1 LLSRCER
8 RTHFLFKIGDRSPPA
23 EMPLDQQVN
32 ADYEATGLSLKAHPL
47 GLVRS
52 ELDKL
57 QVLSASALRDTPD
70 KAMVRVAGLVLVRQQ
85 PSTSKGTI
93 FITLE
98 DETGTSNLVIW
109 PRVWQRYRQVGRAA
123 VALLAQGKIER
134 SGSVI
139 HVIVSVLEYPFA
151 VTARSGCTVAGF
163 SLSEGATA
171 NELKPTTS

>member
-1 LLSRCER
+1 
-8 RTHFLFKIGDRSPPA
+8 
-23 EMPLDQQVN
+23 MPLDEEVN

-47 GLVRS
+47 GLVRN

-57 QVLSASALRDTPD
+57 QVLPASALRDTPD
-70 KAMVRVAGLVLVRQQ
+70 KATVRVAGLVLVRQQ

-98 DETGTSNLVIW
+98 DETGTSNLVW

-123 VALLAQGKIER
+123 VALSVQGKVER

-139 HVIVSVLEYPFA
+139 HVIAGVLEDLSQSLRGL
-151 VTARSGCTVAGF
+151 VARSRDF
-163 SLSEGATA
+163 H
-171 NELKPTTS
+171 